1 MATTLQLPVQLSFT
15 ISVNL
20 ETGTFHDLQR
30 DMRRESRRALLHALE
45 GLMEQIEQALLGAPV
60 LCPRCEQPMRSRGR
74 SPRRLVTVFGS
85 IDIHRR
91 RYSCRTCQTVR
102 RPLDEWI
109 RLLNGTEYT
118 TAVREQALYLAA
130 DLPYERAA
138 EVLRHVG
145 GIGMS
150 GRQIQHLLEEEAA
163 HIEAALTDPAGTRAS
178 HDEPDPTLGRRFRR
192 GGRHVD
198 SPGAQRVSQLRRL
211 KTSGLW
217 DQYWAQR
224 FEQERAVALPLEQA
238 R

>member
-1 MATTLQLPVQLSFT
+1 MTTSVQLPVQLAFT
-15 ISVNL
+15 ITVNL

-30 DMRRESRRALLHALE
+30 DLRRESRRALLHAIE
-45 GLMEQIEQALLGAPV
+45 NMMDQIEQALCAGPI
-60 LCPRCEQPMRSRGR
+60 LCPRCDQPMRSRGR

-85 IDIHRR
+85 VDIQRR
-91 RYSCRTCQTVR
+91 RYSCRTCQIAR

-118 TAVREQALYLAA
+118 TAVREQALFLAA

-163 HIEAALTDPAGTRAS
+163 HIDAALSEPAPRPS
-178 HDEPDPTLGRRFRR
+178 EPDPILGRRFRR

-217 DQYWAQR
+217 DQYWARR
-224 FEQERAVALPLEQA
+224 FEEERSATVPSGDAE

>member
-1 MATTLQLPVQLSFT
+1 MATTVQLPIQLAFT
-15 ISVNL
+15 IAVNL

-30 DMRRESRRALLHALE
+30 DIRRESRRALLHTLA
-45 GLMEQIEQALLGAPV
+45 GLMEQIERALLAGPV
-60 LCPRCEQPMRSRGR
+60 LCPRCDQPMRSRGR

-85 IDIHRR
+85 LDIQRR
-91 RYSCRTCQTVR
+91 LYSCRACQTAR

-163 HIEAALTDPAGTRAS
+163 HIDAALSGPAPGSVSR
-178 HDEPDPTLGRRFRR
+178 DEPDPILGRRFRR
-192 GGRHVD
+192 GGRHID

-211 KTSGLW
+211 RTSGLW
-217 DQYWAQR
+217 DQYWAKR
-224 FEQERAVALPLEQA
+224 FEQERTTPLLPEPE

>member
-1 MATTLQLPVQLSFT
+1 MATTLQLPVQLAFT
-15 ISVNL
+15 ITVSL

-30 DMRRESRRALLHALE
+30 DIRRESRRALLHALE
-45 GLMEQIEQALLGAPV
+45 GLMEQIEVALLAAPV
-60 LCPRCEQPMRSRGR
+60 LCPRCDQPMRSRGR

-85 IDIHRR
+85 LDIHRR

-163 HIEAALTDPAGTRAS
+163 HIDAALSVPERRSAR
-178 HDEPDPTLGRRFRR
+178 DEPDPTLGRRFRR

-211 KTSGLW
+211 RTSGLW
-217 DQYWAQR
+217 DQYWAKR
-224 FEQERAVALPLEQA
+224 FEEERTAAPPAELE